1 MDGMGE
7 RIKAA
12 RLERGET
19 RKKLAANAGVR
30 YATIAAVER
39 GIHGIPA
46 WKMQRIAKA
55 LGCTVAW
62 LQTGVDDSPL
72 CAEVAT
78 IPVAQIHFLAQ
89 VARRNGEG
97 AAADKVEA
105 WLRDAVGDSI
115 PF

>member
-1 MDGMGE
+1 MSTFGE
-7 RIKAA
+7 RVREA
-12 RLERGET
+12 RTSLRLTQVQLATLCGLCQSHISMIEIGHRDASRPMLER
-19 RKKLAANAGVR
+19 LASALQCSAG
-30 YATIAAVER
+30 
-39 GIHGIPA
+39 
-46 WKMQRIAKA
+46 
-55 LGCTVAW
+55 W
-62 LQTGVDDSPL
+62 LVTGTDDSPL

-89 VARRNGEG
+89 VARRHGEG

>member
-12 RLERGET
+12 RLERGESQD
-19 RKKLAANAGVR
+19 KLARRAR
-30 YATIAAVER
+30 IPQSSLSAVER
-39 GIHGIPA
+39 GLNGLTA
-46 WKMQRIAKA
+46 WDTNRLAVA

-78 IPVAQIHFLAQ
+78 IPVAQIQSMAQ
-89 VARRNGEG
+89 VARRHGEG